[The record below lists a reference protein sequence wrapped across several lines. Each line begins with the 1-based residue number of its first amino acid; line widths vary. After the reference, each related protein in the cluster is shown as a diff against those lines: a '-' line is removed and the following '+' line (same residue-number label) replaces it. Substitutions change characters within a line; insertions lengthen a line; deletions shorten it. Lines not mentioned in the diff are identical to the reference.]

1 MLRIAGEDLTEV
13 TEAGAW
19 AEVEIDLRGRV
30 EMTRRR
36 MLTTRME
43 RRVGEAEAAE
53 DSEDTGRATS
63 AGEESQEGT
72 RRATAPR
79 EMRQIVRGMMDLVV
93 GDAAED
99 FAVDSAAEAEG
110 AAGSVAVEDSE
121 EDSEAEVTASVV
133 GSGEGAEDVEDS
145 VAVVEDQ
152 AEKAA
157 HETSHFLFYQ
167 HHQINVFGK
176 CFNTNC
182 YLFSIKS
189 SINTTEIDTFQ
200 LFM

>member
-1 MLRIAGEDLTEV
+1 MGRPALIY
-13 TEAGAW
+13 GASSD
-19 AEVEIDLRGRV
+19 APMSQATHL
-30 EMTRRR
+30 
-36 MLTTRME
+36 
-43 RRVGEAEAAE
+43 AAAAWSFHYAKRLLE
-53 DSEDTGRATS
+53 TIFVHRFSNATMPLGNLFKNCS
-63 AGEESQEGT
+63 YYWG
-72 RRATAPR
+72 
-79 EMRQIVRGMMDLVV
+79 
-93 GDAAED
+93 
-99 FAVDSAAEAEG
+99 F
-110 AAGSVAVEDSE
+110 AAGSAAVEV
-121 EDSEAEVTASVV
+121 SEAEVTASVV

-189 SINTTEIDTFQ
+189 SI
-200 LFM
+200 

>member
-1 MLRIAGEDLTEV
+1 
-13 TEAGAW
+13 
-19 AEVEIDLRGRV
+19 
-30 EMTRRR
+30 
-36 MLTTRME
+36 
-43 RRVGEAEAAE
+43 
-53 DSEDTGRATS
+53 
-63 AGEESQEGT
+63 
-72 RRATAPR
+72 
-79 EMRQIVRGMMDLVV
+79 MDLAV
-93 GDAAED
+93 GDAAEA
-99 FAVDSAAEAEG
+99 FAVDSASEAEG
-110 AAGSVAVEDSE
+110 AAG
-121 EDSEAEVTASVV
+121 SVV

>member
-1 MLRIAGEDLTEV
+1 MG
-13 TEAGAW
+13 
-19 AEVEIDLRGRV
+19 
-30 EMTRRR
+30 
-36 MLTTRME
+36 
-43 RRVGEAEAAE
+43 
-53 DSEDTGRATS
+53 
-63 AGEESQEGT
+63 
-72 RRATAPR
+72 APR
-79 EMRQIVRGMMDLVV
+79 EMRQIVRGMMDL
-93 GDAAED
+93 
-99 FAVDSAAEAEG
+99 AVEAAAEAED

-121 EDSEAEVTASVV
+121 EDSEAEETASVV

-182 YLFSIKS
+182 YLFSIIS
-189 SINTTEIDTFQ
+189 SINTTEMILSNFSCKWAYSREN
-200 LFM
+200 

>member
-1 MLRIAGEDLTEV
+1 M
-13 TEAGAW
+13 
-19 AEVEIDLRGRV
+19 
-30 EMTRRR
+30 MRRR
-36 MLTTRME
+36 TLTTRMV

-72 RRATAPR
+72 RRVTAPR
-79 EMRQIVRGMMDLVV
+79 EMRQTVRGMMDLVV

-99 FAVDSAAEAEG
+99 FA
-110 AAGSVAVEDSE
+110 AGSVAVEDSE
-121 EDSEAEVTASVV
+121 EDSEAEETASVV

-167 HHQINVFGK
+167 
-176 CFNTNC
+176 
-182 YLFSIKS
+182 
-189 SINTTEIDTFQ
+189 
-200 LFM
+200 

>member
-1 MLRIAGEDLTEV
+1 
-13 TEAGAW
+13 
-19 AEVEIDLRGRV
+19 
-30 EMTRRR
+30 
-36 MLTTRME
+36 ME
-43 RRVGEAEAAE
+43 RRVAEAEAAE

-93 GDAAED
+93 GDAEED
-99 FAVDSAAEAEG
+99 FAVDSAA
-110 AAGSVAVEDSE
+110 
-121 EDSEAEVTASVV
+121 EAEVTASVV

-189 SINTTEIDTFQ
+189 S
-200 LFM
+200 